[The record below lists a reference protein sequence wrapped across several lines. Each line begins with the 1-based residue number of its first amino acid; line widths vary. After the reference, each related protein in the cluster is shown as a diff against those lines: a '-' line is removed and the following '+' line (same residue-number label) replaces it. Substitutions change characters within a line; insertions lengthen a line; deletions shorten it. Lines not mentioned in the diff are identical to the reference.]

1 MVAMGEGALA
11 IVSAVS
17 SQGHPDMKMGELQKT
32 VKTIKVQLAERAYA
46 IKNTESKPTFT
57 LFRHMCFHRQ
67 IAFEE
72 NVGNN

>member
-1 MVAMGEGALA
+1 
-11 IVSAVS
+11 
-17 SQGHPDMKMGELQKT
+17 MKMGELQKT

-57 LFRHMCFHRQ
+57 IFRQMCFHGQ

-72 NVGNN
+72 DVGNN